1 MRTSG
6 GGKIPCADKQYLD
19 RTFAPAPLGKGGKS
33 VKFED
38 TLYEVLEVSPRAST
52 DVIKAAYRC
61 LAQHHHPDKN
71 AGTDTANHTLAQIN
85 HAYSIL
91 SDPVARLSYDR
102 KIGLRANS
110 HERRGVPAEADG
122 HYGSVAAGQSVSR
135 PFGFHPL

>member
-1 MRTSG
+1 M
-6 GGKIPCADKQYLD
+6 KL
-19 RTFAPAPLGKGGKS
+19 
-33 VKFED
+33 ED

-71 AGTDTANHTLAQIN
+71 SGTDIANHTLAQIN

-102 KIGLRANS
+102 KLGLHTHS
-110 HERRGVPAEADG
+110 HERRGVRIEGDG
-122 HYGSVAAGQSVSR
+122 NHGSVVAGHSVSR
-135 PFGFHPL
+135 RFGFRPL